1 MKYSFHEKMNH
12 NYTDRVATY
21 FLCVAHTAQRS
32 NYILQTE
39 AWTALGAWDE
49 KSQWPPLTEVMK
61 FKKL

>member
-12 NYTDRVATY
+12 NYADTVATY
-21 FLCVAHTAQRS
+21 LCIVHTAQRANWS
-32 NYILQTE
+32 YRDVDSFF
-39 AWTALGAWDE
+39 GAWDE